1 MITTTKKGAFNKSAV
16 KMLLENPKPL
26 KRLIVR
32 QSFYSVSF
40 ERAEKKNAV
49 KIYWALPK

>member
-1 MITTTKKGAFNKSAV
+1 MITTTKKGHSVNQQL
-16 KMLLENPKPL
+16 KMLQENPKPL
-26 KRLIVR
+26 RCLIVW

-40 ERAEKKNAV
+40 ERAEKKNAI